1 MPEPTSRPTAI
12 PADAL
17 DRMQSAFRSD
27 PRNRA
32 ALNAVAKTSV
42 RGIAMNREAVLRAR
56 HTYSHVTKAGEST
69 SQNGSGRCWL
79 FAGLNT
85 VRMAA
90 AEKLGLENFEL
101 SQNYPMF
108 WDKLE
113 KANYFLESIL
123 ATLDE
128 PTDGRLI
135 AFLCQAPIQDGGQW
149 DMFVNIVRKYGV
161 VPKEVMPETESSS
174 STGMLCDR
182 LTLKLRQFAAILRR
196 DHRAGATLDEL
207 RARKPAMLDE
217 VYRILAIHLG
227 EPPASFEWQWRDKD
241 KSFHRDGVLTPLE
254 FTEKYCAT
262 DLDAMVC
269 LIHCPQQTKQIDTV
283 YTVDYLGNVLE
294 GQIVRYL
301 NVSLDAMK
309 AAAIAM
315 IKDGKSVWFGCD
327 VGKCFDRDL
336 GMMDLE
342 LYDYPSIYGTDF
354 ALTKAER
361 LDYGESAMNHA
372 MVFSGVDLDDE
383 GKPRKWRVENSWGDK
398 GGEKGFM
405 LMSDAWFDEFNY
417 EVAVEKA
424 YLPAEL
430 LAALETEPVHLH
442 PWDPMGALA

>member
-1 MPEPTSRPTAI
+1 
-12 PADAL
+12 
-17 DRMQSAFRSD
+17 
-27 PRNRA
+27 
-32 ALNAVAKTSV
+32 
-42 RGIAMNREAVLRAR
+42 
-56 HTYSHVTKAGEST
+56 
-69 SQNGSGRCWL
+69 
-79 FAGLNT
+79 
-85 VRMAA
+85 
-90 AEKLGLENFEL
+90 
-101 SQNYPMF
+101 
-108 WDKLE
+108 
-113 KANYFLESIL
+113 
-123 ATLDE
+123 
-128 PTDGRLI
+128 
-135 AFLCQAPIQDGGQW
+135 
-149 DMFVNIVRKYGV
+149 MFVNVVRKYGV

-182 LTLKLRQFAAILRR
+182 LTLKLRQFAAALRR
-196 DHRAGATLDEL
+196 DYHAGAPVEEL
-207 RARKPAMLDE
+207 RARKSDMLDE

-227 EPPASFEWQWRDKD
+227 EPPAGFEWQWRDKD
-241 KSFHRDGVLTPLE
+241 KNFHRDGLLTPQE
-254 FTEKYCAT
+254 FYARYCAV

-269 LIHCPQQTKQIDTV
+269 LIHCPQAAKQMNTV

-294 GQIVRYL
+294 GQIVKYL

-342 LYDYPSIYGTDF
+342 LYDYPSVYGTDF

-361 LDYGESAMNHA
+361 LDYGESSMNHA
-372 MVFSGVDLDDE
+372 MVFSGVDLDDD

-398 GGEKGFM
+398 GGDKGFM

-424 YLPAEL
+424 YLPEEL
-430 LAALETEPVHLH
+430 LKALEAEPVHLH